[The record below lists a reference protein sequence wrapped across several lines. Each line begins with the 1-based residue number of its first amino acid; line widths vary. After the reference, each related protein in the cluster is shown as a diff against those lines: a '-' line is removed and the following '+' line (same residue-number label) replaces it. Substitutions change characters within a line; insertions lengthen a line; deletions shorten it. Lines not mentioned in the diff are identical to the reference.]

1 MSFKSFSRSIAL
13 GTALALAV
21 GAPAQAA
28 EYQQATGSRLTFA
41 SKYQGEVFVGTF
53 PDFRTR
59 LSFDPAEPA
68 AGKLDVLIPLAA
80 VSTDNTDRDSTL
92 VGADFFS
99 AATFAQARFTANGF
113 RSLGDNQYAADGAL
127 SLRGVSR
134 PVTLTFT
141 WTDGAKPVLV
151 GKATVKRLDFNVG
164 GGDWADLEIIPNE
177 VAVATRVVF
186 EPAR

>member
-1 MSFKSFSRSIAL
+1 MSLKFFSLSFAL
-13 GTALALAV
+13 GTALAL

-28 EYQQATGSRLTFA
+28 DYQQATGSRLTFA
-41 SKYQGEVFVGTF
+41 SKYQGEVFVGTL

-59 LSFDPAEPA
+59 ISFDPAQPA
-68 AGKLDVLIPLAA
+68 AGKLDVVIPLSA
-80 VSTDNTDRDSTL
+80 VSTDNADRDNTL
-92 VGADFFS
+92 LGTDFFNV
-99 AATFAQARFTANGF
+99 ATFAQARFTANGF

-141 WTDGAKPVLV
+141 WTAGAKPVLV
-151 GKATVKRLDFNVG
+151 GKATVKRMDFNVG
-164 GGDWADLEIIPNE
+164 GGEWADLEIIPNE

-186 EPAR
+186 EPSR